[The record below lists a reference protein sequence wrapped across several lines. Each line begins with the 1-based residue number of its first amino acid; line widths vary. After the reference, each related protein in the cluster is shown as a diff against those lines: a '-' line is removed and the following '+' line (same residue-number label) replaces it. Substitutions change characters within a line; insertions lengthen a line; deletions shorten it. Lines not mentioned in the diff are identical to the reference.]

1 MWDSPG
7 HNFTSCRHWKSQAKD
22 SITAEVMGT
31 SQFHN
36 EKVDLKSISRVVQV
50 ISPYLRHVP
59 AHTIL
64 LLVDFFSLTSH
75 LSILVPLQTGFP
87 APSSD
92 CM

>member
-1 MWDSPG
+1 MWDGPG

-50 ISPYLRHVP
+50 TSPYLRHMP

-64 LLVDFFSLTSH
+64 FLMDIFSLTSC
-75 LSILVPLQTGFP
+75 LYILVSLQTGFL

-92 CM
+92 CT

>member
-64 LLVDFFSLTSH
+64 LFVDFFFTYISPVYSRPSADRVPCSL
-75 LSILVPLQTGFP
+75 I
-87 APSSD
+87 
-92 CM
+92 